1 MEFFNAKEE
10 VLELQLTEYGKYL
23 LSQGALDPSF
33 YAFFD
38 DDILYND
45 QYAGCNEIQNQTDQ
59 RIRFET
65 PNLKVIANRS
75 GAQTRVDEFLTNVTG
90 ATFQVDSDPANLVDS
105 FASQQPFEDVT
116 NIAAFALGTSLL
128 TSEYD
133 AAWSLNL
140 LNNNESVISSSQGY
154 IVTNLTSSFITGTL
168 NGIITEIPQV
178 EINLDYE
185 TYFSSLEDERT
196 ISAEFPTGSAGQ
208 PPATLALIKNYLV
221 LDILEKN
228 TAFETENF
236 DIEVYHVASDN
247 LLTQLNF
254 MPQSPEIL
262 SPNSML
268 SGEVAN
274 VEYYMNIYRDENIP
288 AEILDTVGLTQ
299 RAIRSNSDRLNIV
312 RDLYNTIDEEP
323 C

>member
-1 MEFFNAKEE
+1 
-10 VLELQLTEYGKYL
+10 
-23 LSQGALDPSF
+23 
-33 YAFFD
+33 
-38 DDILYND
+38 
-45 QYAGCNEIQNQTDQ
+45 
-59 RIRFET
+59 
-65 PNLKVIANRS
+65 
-75 GAQTRVDEFLTNVTG
+75 
-90 ATFQVDSDPANLVDS
+90 
-105 FASQQPFEDVT
+105 
-116 NIAAFALGTSLL
+116 
-128 TSEYD
+128 
-133 AAWSLNL
+133 
-140 LNNNESVISSSQGY
+140 
-154 IVTNLTSSFITGTL
+154 
-168 NGIITEIPQV
+168 V

-208 PPATLALIKNYLV
+208 SPATLALIKNYLV

-288 AEILDTVGLTQ
+288 AEILDTVGLNQ